1 MLSSFHLRNST
12 RCFRKQGLSQ
22 PRLQQPRSKQVFRQR
37 DTEAPLRRK
46 RPRLNG
52 KRLVVHIQKSRCIL
66 LDMTHQLILPMK
78 SCWLCSR
85 MLHGSRTL
93 AKGEPPWL
101 AQTPPLLVQGT
112 RICRRPRNQPPAG
125 LPDRQLAVISLH
137 TSMSHMGIFNIGS
150 RRTARTSTYHRHV
163 HLHTQRSARSSE

>member
-101 AQTPPLLVQGT
+101 VQTPPLLVQGT